1 MIPRAGPSLL
11 RLYYPQGPEIPLPSC
26 FPRMRAVAESARATG
41 FDFVRVD
48 LYALGDRIVVGEL
61 THYPDGGNK
70 SFDPPEWDA
79 RLGALWPRHGAGETV
94 SAATPESR

>member
-1 MIPRAGPSLL
+1 M
-11 RLYYPQGPEIPLPSC
+11 YYPPGPEVPLPAG
-26 FPRMRAVAESARATG
+26 FPRMRELAERLASG

-61 THYPDGGNK
+61 THYPTGGNK

-79 RLGALWPRHGAGETV
+79 RLGALWPRRNGADRT
-94 SAATPESR
+94 